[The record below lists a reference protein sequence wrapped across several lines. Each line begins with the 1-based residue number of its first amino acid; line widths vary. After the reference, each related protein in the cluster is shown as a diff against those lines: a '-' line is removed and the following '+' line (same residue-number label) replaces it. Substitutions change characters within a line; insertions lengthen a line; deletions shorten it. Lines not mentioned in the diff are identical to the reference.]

1 MKQIEE
7 YVHSVYRNVD
17 GDKEEIQELK
27 QEMRSHL
34 LEAIYEL
41 KGKGISEEE
50 AIRIAIG
57 NFGDKK
63 HIIKGLSEFFNV
75 QKLFARYILLFSLV
89 SLVLG
94 AIFFVNTYL
103 KIHDFKEERG
113 IIMNNVLTII
123 GDDSVITNSEKEG
136 LQTIFDEHGD
146 HLNYLAVFNVKEQ
159 AQVQEW
165 LKEYDIATKP
175 SNTYPLEYQHATFMI
190 GHQGEIL
197 NNKEEIVSS
206 NYDLGTVASA
216 NDSWIVQYEYKDTYH
231 NVIEANNSMVLGD
244 YTDIFQLPILFFVVF
259 GVLII
264 VWRFLKKYHKTYL
277 KGLLN

>member
-1 MKQIEE
+1 MNQIEE

-17 GDKEEIQELK
+17 GDKEEIEELK

-34 LEAIYEL
+34 LEAVYEL
-41 KGKGISEEE
+41 KENGVSEEE
-50 AIRIAIG
+50 ANRIAIE

-75 QKLFARYILLFSLV
+75 QKRFARYILLFSLV

-94 AIFFVNTYL
+94 ATFFVNTFS
-103 KIHDFKEERG
+103 KINDFKEERN

-136 LQTIFDEHGD
+136 LHTIFDEHSD
-146 HLNYLAVFNVKEQ
+146 HLNYLAVFNVKEK

-165 LKEYDIATKP
+165 LKEYDITTKP
-175 SNTYPLEYQHATFMI
+175 STTYPLEYQHATFMI

-231 NVIEANNSMVLGD
+231 NVIETNNSMVLGD
-244 YTDIFQLPILFFVVF
+244 YTDIFHLPILFFVVF

-264 VWRFLKKYHKTYL
+264 VWVFLKKYHKRYL
-277 KGLLN
+277 KGLIN

>member
-1 MKQIEE
+1 MNQLEE

-17 GDKEEIQELK
+17 GDKEEIEELK

-34 LEAIYEL
+34 LEAVYEL
-41 KGKGISEEE
+41 KENGVSEEE
-50 AIRIAIG
+50 ANRIAIE

-63 HIIKGLSEFFNV
+63 HLIKGLSEFFNV
-75 QKLFARYILLFSLV
+75 QKRFTRYILLFSLV

-94 AIFFVNTYL
+94 ATFFVNTFS
-103 KIHDFKEERG
+103 KINDFQEERN

-136 LQTIFDEHGD
+136 LHTIFDEHGD

-165 LKEYDIATKP
+165 LKEYDIKTKP

-190 GHQGEIL
+190 GHQGENL

-244 YTDIFQLPILFFVVF
+244 YMDIFHLPILFFVVF

-264 VWRFLKKYHKTYL
+264 VWRFLKKYHKRYF
-277 KGLLN
+277 KGLIN